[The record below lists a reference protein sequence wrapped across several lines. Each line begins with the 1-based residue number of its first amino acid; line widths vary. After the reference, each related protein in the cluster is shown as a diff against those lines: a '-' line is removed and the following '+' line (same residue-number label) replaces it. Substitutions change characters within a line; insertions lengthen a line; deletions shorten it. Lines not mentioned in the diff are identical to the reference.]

1 MSEITCETQGHLW
14 GPSDK
19 CVMCNLPREPSAGR
33 IWRHL
38 KRGTVYVELGRA
50 ELQMSQDMLVDG
62 SSMVVYRGDDGKL
75 WVRREEE
82 FEDGRF
88 EEVQP

>member
-1 MSEITCETQGHLW
+1 MVDIVIVRKEIIVTDNPETTTL
-14 GPSDK
+14 
-19 CVMCNLPREPSAGR
+19 GR

-38 KRGTVYVELGRA
+38 KRGTVYVEIGRA

>member
-1 MSEITCETQGHLW
+1 M
-14 GPSDK
+14 PSDPMTN
-19 CVMCNLPREPSAGR
+19 VRR
-33 IWRHL
+33 WRHK
-38 KRGTVYVELGRA
+38 KRGTVYEEIGRA

-75 WVRREEE
+75 WVRWEEE

-88 EEVQP
+88 EECDNR